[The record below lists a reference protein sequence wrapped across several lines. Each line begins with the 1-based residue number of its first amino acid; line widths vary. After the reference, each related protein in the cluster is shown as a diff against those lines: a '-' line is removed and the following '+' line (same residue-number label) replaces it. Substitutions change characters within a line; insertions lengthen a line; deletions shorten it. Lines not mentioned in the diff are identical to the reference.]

1 MTAIPRTRGTV
12 GYQSV
17 DVGITP
23 ALTDELNRINT
34 PHRRPRT
41 DIAAAALLV
50 STRLPGDAHDDA
62 LRAAMDA
69 APLRRWRG
77 HAALRPFDTKRI
89 ILTHVPDALL
99 HMSAAQTAAA
109 FHRCDASSLPPARPT
124 VAYLAIQ
131 AGATAFVRDPDLV
144 TQALHILDR
153 AELIPERRTEILTSE
168 PIEIGHPEDAG
179 VRMAV

>member
-23 ALTDELNRINT
+23 ALNQELNRLST

-50 STRLPGDAHDDA
+50 STRLPGDAHVDA
-62 LRAAMDA
+62 LLAAMDA

-99 HMSAAQTAAA
+99 QIAVTQTAAA
-109 FHRCDASSLPPARPT
+109 FRRCDASTLPPARPT
-124 VAYLAIQ
+124 VAYLGIL
-131 AGATAFVRDPDLV
+131 AGVTAFDRDPDLV
-144 TQALHILDR
+144 KRALRVLDR

-168 PIEIGHPEDAG
+168 PIKLADYADAG